1 MAGASEDVALGA
13 SSTLGAGSIE
23 VRPSTRRKSSCVAR
37 FEGNRIVVL
46 VPAWM
51 PAREREQVARELA
64 GKLLKRR
71 ARHQQR
77 DNAALALRAAQLSAK
92 YLDGKALPSD
102 VRWVNNQNKT
112 RWGSCT
118 ATTKT
123 VRISAR
129 LRDVPGWVLDYVL
142 VHELAHLLE
151 PNHGP
156 AFKSLVARYPKAAA
170 AVSWLAG
177 YDYGLRVAIGQ
188 RPPV

>member
-1 MAGASEDVALGA
+1 MPSAYKDAAAEP
-13 SSTLGAGSIE
+13 GSIE
-23 VRPSTRRKSSCVAR
+23 VRPSTRRKRTCVAR
-37 FEGNRIVVL
+37 FEGNRIVVV

-51 PAREREQVARELA
+51 PAHEREQVAQEL
-64 GKLLKRR
+64 GGRLLRRR
-71 ARHQQR
+71 ARSEQR
-77 DNAALALRAAQLSAK
+77 DNAALALRATQLSAK
-92 YLDGKALPSD
+92 YLDGKASPSE
-102 VRWVNNQNKT
+102 VRWVTNQNKT

-156 AFKSLVARYPKAAA
+156 AFKSLVARYPKAAD
-170 AVSWLAG
+170 AVTWLAG
-177 YDYGLRVAIGQ
+177 YDYGLRAATGQ
-188 RPPV
+188 RPPA